1 MRSTA
6 FVRSLVVSAALCVA
20 GALPAAAQKTRAEV
34 LQDYAMGAPPKALAT
49 SSNGPTGFATARSA
63 TTIDQARNIA
73 LGNCAAAGGLNFNC
87 KVTQSRA
94 R

>member
-1 MRSTA
+1 MMRSTS
-6 FVRSLVVSAALCVA
+6 FVRALVVSAALCVA

-73 LGNCAAAGGLNFNC
+73 LGNCAAAGGLNC